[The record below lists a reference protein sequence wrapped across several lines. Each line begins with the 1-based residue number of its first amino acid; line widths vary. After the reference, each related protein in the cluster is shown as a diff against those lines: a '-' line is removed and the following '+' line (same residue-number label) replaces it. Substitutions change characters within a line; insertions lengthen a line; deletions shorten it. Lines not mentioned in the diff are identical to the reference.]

1 MLGTSLSSVVQTA
14 QRGVRTAILGACAL
28 GLRRRNSGAVVNG
41 VVALAASF
49 LPDVIERRFDVEFRG
64 WQRVYAE
71 SAMLAHTAGMLGL
84 YEDEDAWWWWDH
96 LTHTLSATLLGG
108 TVHAAARRSDRDP
121 QPWTLGVI
129 VGGGVLW
136 EILEY
141 AVHGITDRLG
151 LDPVLIPYSARDT
164 VVDLLFNLLGALLV
178 IALGDRFL
186 RNFVPD
192 AD

>member
-1 MLGTSLSSVVQTA
+1 MLGTSWSSSVQTA
-14 QRGVRTAILGACAL
+14 QRGVRTTILGACAL
-28 GLRRRNSGAVVNG
+28 GLRRGNSGAVVNG
-41 VVALAASF
+41 VVALATSF
-49 LPDVIERRFDVEFRG
+49 LPDVIERRFGVEFRG

-84 YEDEDAWWWWDH
+84 YEGTWWWDH

-164 VVDLLFNLLGALLV
+164 AVDLLFNLLGALLV
-178 IALGDRFL
+178 IAFGDRFL